1 MKSLIF
7 ISTVCLSAMSFAAPS
22 YCELGRVSES
32 HMRLA
37 NYYNSQAA
45 SSFSVNCS
53 NKYRI
58 RFNSRNLQDS
68 SGNSFVNNGMVKLK
82 TRMTVSGAMEN
93 IWNVPTEQGAG
104 RNDYV
109 VAVRLVERVTSTT
122 PAGKYKDTVFVN
134 MVF

>member
-1 MKSLIF
+1 MSQ
-7 ISTVCLSAMSFAAPS
+7 SMSFAAPS

-45 SSFSVNCS
+45 SCFSVNCS

-82 TRMTVSGAMEN
+82 TRMTVSVQWKIFGMYRRNKVLGAM
-93 IWNVPTEQGAG
+93 IMWLQM
-104 RNDYV
+104 
-109 VAVRLVERVTSTT
+109 RLVERVTLTT